1 MTRKDNSISVSRK
14 DFLRLLGGGV
24 LAASGVAGFGRAASA
39 QTSGPLKMSFRS
51 SLVRLDP
58 AFTVSSD
65 EYVATQ
71 AIYDNLTRLD
81 EKLNPIP
88 GVAAEWSSPDGGV
101 TWLFKLRTG
110 VRFHHG
116 RELDAE
122 DVVFSLMRVLDPKN
136 GSPGRRAI
144 GPIKELAAQ
153 GRTTVKF
160 VLEGPFAEFPA
171 IMSGTFSRIVPRDA
185 SENLNQKPVGTGPFK
200 FMAWVP
206 GQHLKLTRN
215 TDYWMPGIPKVNE
228 VWLVTYP
235 ALAAEQSA
243 LATGETHMMWDV
255 PTSLVPV
262 VSRLP
267 NVQLTEIPSTAFQP
281 IVMRSDR
288 PPFNDPRVRRAVKH
302 AINREQ
308 VMRFVLQ
315 GHGVVAQDTPVA
327 PSSAF
332 YADVK
337 APAFDVAKAKELM
350 KDAGL
355 ASGFDV
361 RLFASNERA
370 GCIET
375 AQVVKPMLEAIGIHA
390 DIQQVPWDRFNAE
403 VWKKETFFVSNWV
416 GRPTIDEQLYPYF
429 HSTGSWNEY
438 NYSNPE
444 LDKLLDEARRDLDLA
459 SRRVKYAKIQEML
472 AYDGPAIIPYFAN
485 YATARIKTLQGV
497 PVSPLKWVDLREARL
512 VG

>member
-1 MTRKDNSISVSRK
+1 MTHPDAMSISRK
-14 DFLRLLGGGV
+14 DFLKLIGGGA
-24 LAASGVAGFGRAASA
+24 LAASGAAGFDGSVLAQASGRI
-39 QTSGPLKMSFRS
+39 KMSFRS

-71 AIYDNLTRLD
+71 TIYDNLTRLD
-81 EKLNPIP
+81 DKLAPIP
-88 GVAAEWSSPDGGV
+88 GVASEWNSPDGGT
-101 TWLFKLRTG
+101 TWVFKLRTG

-122 DVVFSLMRVLDPKN
+122 DVVFSLKRVLDPKN

-144 GPIKELAAQ
+144 GPIKDLSAEGPSA
-153 GRTTVKF
+153 VKF

-185 SENLNQKPVGTGPFK
+185 SENLNQKPVGSGPFK
-200 FMAWVP
+200 FAEWVP
-206 GQHLKLTRN
+206 GQHLKLARN
-215 TDYWMPGIPKVNE
+215 AEYWMPGLPKVNE

-243 LATGETHMMWDV
+243 LAAGETHMMWDV

-262 VSRLP
+262 ISRLP
-267 NVQLTEIPSTAFQP
+267 NVNLTEIPSTAFQP

-302 AINREQ
+302 AINREA

-332 YADVK
+332 YAGVK
-337 APAFDVAKAKELM
+337 APAYDVVKAKELM
-350 KDAGL
+350 KEAGL
-355 ASGFDV
+355 QNGFEV
-361 RLFASNERA
+361 RFFASNERA

-375 AQVVKPMLEAIGIHA
+375 AQVVKPMLEAIGIRA
-390 DIQQVPWDRFNAE
+390 EIQQVPWDRFNAE

-438 NYSNPE
+438 NYANPE
-444 LDKLLDEARRDLDLA
+444 LDKLLDEGRRDLDLA
-459 SRRVKYAKIQEML
+459 SRRAKYGKIQELL

-485 YATARIKTLQGV
+485 YATARVKGLLDV

-512 VG
+512 G